1 MTYVNVF
8 DNDSRETFN
17 EHLCKDNFSS
27 VSLTKKPFIYS

>member
-17 EHLCKDNFSS
+17 EHLCEDKFLS
-27 VSLTKKPFIYS
+27 VTLTKKPFIYS